1 VKDYVVANM
10 AGYAGEVDDMAG
22 YANVADNVARTDD
35 VADDV
40 DALTWCCCV

>member
-1 VKDYVVANM
+1 VKDYVAANM
-10 AGYAGEVDDMAG
+10 AGYAGEVDDVAG